1 MTGFFRFVW
10 HRHRKLGLVTLV
22 AFGVLIFFAAEFA
35 GEAIH
40 FANPAN
46 RDRLIEPW
54 MSIRY
59 VERSWDLTKPVIFD
73 IIGYDVD
80 TPPDAVPRSV
90 AALLRESGMT
100 LAEFQI
106 WIEEAQQTLREQ
118 RHR

>member
-10 HRHRKLGLVTLV
+10 HRHSRLGLVTLV
-22 AFGVLIFFAAEFA
+22 AFGMLIFFAADFA
-35 GEAIH
+35 GEAIY

-46 RDRLIEPW
+46 QDRPIEPW

-90 AALLRESGMT
+90 AEFLRESGMT
-100 LAEFQI
+100 LAEFQTR
-106 WIEEAQQTLREQ
+106 IEEAQQLLREQ
-118 RHR
+118 GNR